1 MEVYTCYLYSH
12 QLDLH
17 QKMQILLQ
25 YLCFFLHINL
35 VMIALRIQNQNL
47 AVLLSSIYC
56 YHSCLAW
63 RSVFYNIFSH
73 KNKISFP
80 FKQI

>member
-1 MEVYTCYLYSH
+1 VH
-12 QLDLH
+12 
-17 QKMQILLQ
+17 LLS
-25 YLCFFLHINL
+25 
-35 VMIALRIQNQNL
+35 QNL